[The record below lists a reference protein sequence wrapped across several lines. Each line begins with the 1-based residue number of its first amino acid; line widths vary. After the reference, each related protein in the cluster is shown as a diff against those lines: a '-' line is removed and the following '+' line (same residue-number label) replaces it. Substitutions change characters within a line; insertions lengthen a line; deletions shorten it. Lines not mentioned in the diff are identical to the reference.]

1 MTRAERRA
9 GHRPEA
15 GGLRQA
21 QTVRRDCLCPASV
34 RKPARI
40 PRGAEPG
47 HKASCGRFVPGEGL
61 GREDQ
66 RGLPGRPTYPSVEGP
81 T

>member
-1 MTRAERRA
+1 MNTT
-9 GHRPEA
+9 
-15 GGLRQA
+15 LR
-21 QTVRRDCLCPASV
+21 T
-34 RKPARI
+34 I
-40 PRGAEPG
+40 PLGAEPG
-47 HKASCGRFVPGEGL
+47 HRQPGGLPVPGEGL